1 MKARNDFQPDNSL
14 NISSM
19 FPNTKGAKVDNQLGG
34 EDNYT
39 QNCDKFLAR
48 FCWERGKDPEKPP
61 FTSPMAIRS

>member
-1 MKARNDFQPDNSL
+1 
-14 NISSM
+14 M

-48 FCWERGKDPEKPP
+48 FCWERGKDPENPP
-61 FTSPMAIRS
+61 STSPMAIRS